1 MTHSTAFGGNTRI
14 NKTISH
20 LFMHYYPFG
29 MTKEVKN
36 IGRSCTR
43 CQTTSSECKIPK
55 AHIQV
60 TNTCH
65 PDHLKMWPW
74 TSFILFW
81 VPTDRDNTHIL
92 TMVEICTRFT
102 EAILWQVLHQKQHQ
116 THYYWSFLGSVSQVP
131 SCHIMGHNLPPPP
144 RKAQNYF
151 LQKFVVHQ
159 LFSSP
164 YHSQTN
170 GIVEKFYGTLKAVP
184 TNVTLQQASN
194 WDVILP
200 AVLSAFR

>member
-1 MTHSTAFGGNTRI
+1 MRSITSEAASDALLLIVSRFGFPST
-14 NKTISH
+14 
-20 LFMHYYPFG
+20 
-29 MTKEVKN
+29 
-36 IGRSCTR
+36 
-43 CQTTSSECKIPK
+43 
-55 AHIQV
+55 
-60 TNTCH
+60 
-65 PDHLKMWPW
+65 
-74 TSFILFW
+74 ILSYNG
-81 VPTDRDNTHIL
+81 PQ
-92 TMVEICTRFT
+92 FT
-102 EAILWQVLHQKQHQ
+102 
-116 THYYWSFLGSVSQVP
+116 
-131 SCHIMGHNLPPPP
+131 PPP